1 MKGLPI
7 FNSLTKELTYLYLP
21 KVYFDRLTNSMKSK
35 ENHFYDDDNIDSLN
49 SIICQFLNDTFLNC
63 PLEKRLEKSFFE
75 MSNIIPVYSF
85 ILRPDENFLNKPE
98 IRKILGNF
106 RELKNQI
113 IKIQNL
119 SNDDSFLN
127 PFMKEEKKTFEEDYE
142 EEEDEDDE
150 DEYYEY
156 MNMNIWEIYRNL
168 KYLKKTKLVPK
179 KGVSLLNK
187 NERNLLEH
195 EKSLGGLKR
204 PNSSDKLF
212 VHKSTTS
219 LNELKLI
226 RKTKNIYTKLIKD
239 IFCTKLAD
247 FRSELI
253 IYCLKFTKVNSLMN
267 DSFEKFVCF
276 LEFFITLYTGVRTKY
291 FLDELT
297 NLNMDFYADEN
308 NFMNFAET
316 FRYKVQFRIKDIP
329 IIYDSEQKVYRKRD
343 NSIINEEK
351 FHISKF
357 LEINQLN
364 EAQFEQFNFNQVEYF
379 PPYTNFIKELSAY
392 YRRYDSND
400 KIHICSECKNI
411 EKISD
416 CLQIKCQ
423 SSCFKK
429 LDKEKLIY
437 KSLMT
442 IMNDDNIYD
451 CWTIKDSILIN
462 NYKTILDNTGIF
474 SLIIT
479 FLTPVETFELKRVNK
494 IFSNTFGNGVGF
506 FFLWISHYIKWLLF
520 PSLLGLIIHIIHLRK
535 QINENNYELVLSLI
549 FTGTIVLWGN
559 YYVLSWKKMNK
570 FYDHIWGVSN
580 FKVNKAINND
590 NRISQNKIN
599 FMGIKLPQANT
610 KKIHFTNIII
620 LILSA
625 LIKLAVIASNLLIL
639 AFKNHTFEL
648 KMVIYNKFLNK
659 YWKYIT
665 PIIIYIL
672 RECFS
677 IFSEKANIWLYSHQK
692 FISEKDRQKMLIR
705 KKLLFEFFN
714 YYFNLYYIAFL
725 KKNFEKCL
733 YDDCYAELDQQL
745 IMIILSD
752 AIVICVK
759 FYTNVYSLRKE
770 INKIEKEIKSKYL
783 FVENPSNKFRYYTRY
798 PFKNNSIVEYYLK
811 IFLTFGYILQF
822 GACCPVSF
830 ILVLFITILTRVTLG
845 ISLRDIY
852 YSQILD
858 ENTGLVIINQAQE
871 LISFI
876 GIISNLFIIFY
887 TNKNFVKIKTS
898 SKFFY
903 MIMTENI
910 IIFITKY
917 FEPFSYPN
925 WFHYRNKIGLK
936 YYRKYGTRKKKIE
949 QIQ

>member
-7 FNSLTKELTYLYLP
+7 FNSLTKELTYLYVP
-21 KVYFDRLTNSMKSK
+21 KIYFDRLTNSMKLK
-35 ENHFYDDDNIDSLN
+35 ANHFYDDDNIDSLN
-49 SIICQFLNDTFLNC
+49 SIICQYLNDTFLNC
-63 PLEKRLEKSFFE
+63 PLEKRLEKSFYDLG
-75 MSNIIPVYSF
+75 NIIPVYSF

-127 PFMKEEKKTFEEDYE
+127 PFMKEDKKIFEEDYE
-142 EEEDEDDE
+142 EEEDEDNE

-179 KGVSLLNK
+179 KGVSLLTK
-187 NERNLLEH
+187 NEKNLLEH

-379 PPYTNFIKELSAY
+379 PPYANFIKELSAY

-400 KIHICSECKNI
+400 KIHICLECKNI

-442 IMNDDNIYD
+442 IMSDDNICD

-479 FLTPVETFELKRVNK
+479 FLTPVETIELKRVNK
-494 IFSNTFGNGVGF
+494 IFSD
-506 FFLWISHYIKWLLF
+506 S
-520 PSLLGLIIHIIHLRK
+520 
-535 QINENNYELVLSLI
+535 
-549 FTGTIVLWGN
+549 
-559 YYVLSWKKMNK
+559 
-570 FYDHIWGVSN
+570 FY
-580 FKVNKAINND
+580 
-590 NRISQNKIN
+590 
-599 FMGIKLPQANT
+599 
-610 KKIHFTNIII
+610 NII
-620 LILSA
+620 S
-625 LIKLAVIASNLLIL
+625 
-639 AFKNHTFEL
+639 
-648 KMVIYNKFLNK
+648 
-659 YWKYIT
+659 
-665 PIIIYIL
+665 
-672 RECFS
+672 
-677 IFSEKANIWLYSHQK
+677 
-692 FISEKDRQKMLIR
+692 
-705 KKLLFEFFN
+705 
-714 YYFNLYYIAFL
+714 
-725 KKNFEKCL
+725 
-733 YDDCYAELDQQL
+733 
-745 IMIILSD
+745 
-752 AIVICVK
+752 
-759 FYTNVYSLRKE
+759 
-770 INKIEKEIKSKYL
+770 
-783 FVENPSNKFRYYTRY
+783 
-798 PFKNNSIVEYYLK
+798 
-811 IFLTFGYILQF
+811 
-822 GACCPVSF
+822 
-830 ILVLFITILTRVTLG
+830 
-845 ISLRDIY
+845 
-852 YSQILD
+852 
-858 ENTGLVIINQAQE
+858 
-871 LISFI
+871 
-876 GIISNLFIIFY
+876 
-887 TNKNFVKIKTS
+887 
-898 SKFFY
+898 
-903 MIMTENI
+903 
-910 IIFITKY
+910 
-917 FEPFSYPN
+917 
-925 WFHYRNKIGLK
+925 
-936 YYRKYGTRKKKIE
+936 
-949 QIQ
+949 